1 MKNKIFA
8 LVLLMITALGCNSTK
23 KNTESNKLNQNAIV
37 GEKWT
42 LIKLEGREVP
52 QQDKSVYFML
62 NPEYKKL
69 NGFSGC
75 NNMMGTYSLKH
86 GNQIRFTKI
95 ATTRMACP
103 KTDIDEA
110 KVLKIFEITDNYTI
124 TGDTLR
130 LHIGRRATL
139 AVFIKN
145 TPQITE
151 KHWKLVELEGQPV
164 KMVEN
169 QEKEVYFRLKTEEN
183 RVQGFAGCN
192 SFNGTYSIE
201 KENRI
206 RFSQMAATLKVCPNV
221 DINETE
227 FLKVFQTADNYTVN
241 EDTLR
246 LNVGKRASLAV
257 FEAVYFE

>member
-1 MKNKIFA
+1 
-8 LVLLMITALGCNSTK
+8 
-23 KNTESNKLNQNAIV
+23 
-37 GEKWT
+37 
-42 LIKLEGREVP
+42 
-52 QQDKSVYFML
+52 
-62 NPEYKKL
+62 
-69 NGFSGC
+69 
-75 NNMMGTYSLKH
+75 
-86 GNQIRFTKI
+86 
-95 ATTRMACP
+95 
-103 KTDIDEA
+103 
-110 KVLKIFEITDNYTI
+110 
-124 TGDTLR
+124 
-130 LHIGRRATL
+130 
-139 AVFIKN
+139 
-145 TPQITE
+145 
-151 KHWKLVELEGQPV
+151 
-164 KMVEN
+164 MVEN
-169 QEKEVYFRLKTEEN
+169 QEKEVYFRLKTKEN